1 MNPSIAK
8 ITRTEINRANAK
20 HSTGPKTEAGK
31 HRSSLNA
38 LRHGLT
44 GQTIVL
50 PSDDLKSYQDH
61 IQNFVNEYHPQG
73 ATESQL
79 VQSLADTAWRQNRAA
94 ALETNLITLALEPHQ
109 PDDQVQ
115 QSLTIAA
122 ALDNQARALSTL
134 SIHTQRL
141 ARQFEKTLALLHQI
155 QSTRLEARQKEL
167 EQAANL
173 VQMHQKE
180 KEPYHPAEDGFVFS
194 NDEIDQFL
202 RLRDRQARAA
212 KAFDYCNPENQV
224 REIIA
229 MWVDPRT
236 TNDEPPTTNH
246 QSHTG
251 ELTA

>member
-1 MNPSIAK
+1 MNPSIAE

-20 HSTGPKTEAGK
+20 HSTGPKTQAGK

-50 PSDDLKSYQDH
+50 PTDDLKSYQHH
-61 IQNFVNEYHPQG
+61 IQSFVNEYHPQG
-73 ATESQL
+73 PTESQL

-94 ALETNLITLALEPHQ
+94 ALETNLITLALEPNQ
-109 PDDQVQ
+109 PDDQ
-115 QSLTIAA
+115 LGTALAIAA
-122 ALDNQARALSTL
+122 ALDHQARALSTL

-180 KEPYHPAEDGFVFS
+180 NKPYHPAEDGFVFS

-212 KAFDYCNPENQV
+212 KAFDYCHPEKEV

-229 MWVDPRT
+229 RWVEPQT
-236 TNDEPPTTNH
+236 TTP
-246 QSHTG
+246 G